1 MFKSRV
7 SAIADSSTLVPDYL
21 PTAGFSDRN
30 CIVTAAII
38 NDQTLIDG
46 LLWNH
51 LVNPL

>member
-21 PTAGFSDRN
+21 PTAGYGDRN
-30 CIVTAAII
+30 CVVTAAVIH
-38 NDQTLIDG
+38 NQTLIDN